1 MTSILT
7 NNSAMNA
14 LSTLR
19 NINNNLNTTQ
29 DRISTGLKVSS
40 GKDNAAYFSIS
51 STMKGDSGM
60 YKAIDEG
67 LTLTKNSV
75 STGRLGA
82 ETIADL
88 AREFVERLA
97 FAQADGV
104 DRSKVQEELVAL
116 TERMDTIVKQST
128 FNGVSMVDGY
138 IERDSVTAAVADDYT
153 ATNPSAPGYVAA
165 DDPNKLTIAT
175 GVSRTTD
182 GAIDVTKVSLT
193 KVDLGS
199 MVTALKAIDVTDLF
213 LKNAAG
219 EYTDAAGDALTD
231 QTATADYVFDPDA
244 ISGLLITAEAE
255 LALAVDA
262 ATSLGIAEKSIETQ
276 QSFLGELSKRLDS
289 GIGSMIDADMESE
302 AARLQALQVQQQ
314 LATQALSI
322 ANQGPQNILSLFR

>member
-19 NINNNLNTTQ
+19 NINNSLGNTQ
-29 DRISTGLKVSS
+29 DRISTGLKVAS
-40 GKDNAAYFSIS
+40 GKDNAAYFAIS

-60 YKAIDEG
+60 TKAIDEG

-82 ETIADL
+82 ETVADL
-88 AREFVERLA
+88 ARQFVDRVA
-97 FAQADGV
+97 FAQAEGV
-104 DRSKVQEELVAL
+104 DRAKVQEEL
-116 TERMDTIVKQST
+116 TELVGRMNTTIQQST
-128 FNGVSMVDGY
+128 FNGASVIAARDAAAAPITVVTGIARDAVGALSTTSFTFNTVDLRAITGDATTTSGSSFAD
-138 IERDSVTAAVADDYT
+138 INVETAADA
-153 ATNPSAPGYVAA
+153 
-165 DDPNKLTIAT
+165 
-175 GVSRTTD
+175 
-182 GAIDVTKVSLT
+182 
-193 KVDLGS
+193 
-199 MVTALKAIDVTDLF
+199 TAL
-213 LKNAAG
+213 AA
-219 EYTDAAGDALTD
+219 
-231 QTATADYVFDPDA
+231 
-244 ISGLLITAEAE
+244 LLVEAE
-255 LALAVDA
+255 TNLAAVIDG

-314 LATQALSI
+314 LATHALSI

>member
-19 NINNNLNTTQ
+19 NINNSLSNTQ
-29 DRISTGLKVSS
+29 DRISTGLKVAS

-60 YKAIDEG
+60 TKAIDEG

-82 ETIADL
+82 ETVADL
-88 AREFVERLA
+88 ARQFVDRVA
-97 FAQADGV
+97 FAQAEGV
-104 DRSKVQEELVAL
+104 DLGKVQEEL
-116 TERMDTIVKQST
+116 TELVGRMNNTIAQST
-128 FNGVSMVDGY
+128 FNGASAIAAVAGTAETVTVVTG
-138 IERDSVTAAVADDYT
+138 IARDAAGALSTTSFSFDKADLRTVTAAL
-153 ATNPSAPGYVAA
+153 G
-165 DDPNKLTIAT
+165 
-175 GVSRTTD
+175 G
-182 GAIDVTKVSLT
+182 IDVTAAADAAALAA
-193 KVDLGS
+193 LL
-199 MVTALKAIDVTDLF
+199 VTAETNL
-213 LKNAAG
+213 G
-219 EYTDAAGDALTD
+219 
-231 QTATADYVFDPDA
+231 
-244 ISGLLITAEAE
+244 
-255 LALAVDA
+255 LAVDG

-276 QSFLGELSKRLDS
+276 QSFLGELAKRLDN
-289 GIGSMIDADMESE
+289 GIGGMIDADMESE

>member
-19 NINNNLNTTQ
+19 NINNSLGNTQ
-29 DRISTGLKVSS
+29 DRISTGLKVAS
-40 GKDNAAYFSIS
+40 GKDNAAYFAIS

-60 YKAIDEG
+60 TKAIDEG

-82 ETIADL
+82 ETVADL
-88 AREFVERLA
+88 ARQFVDRVA
-97 FAQADGV
+97 FAQAEGV
-104 DRSKVQEELVAL
+104 DLAKVQEEL
-116 TERMDTIVKQST
+116 TELVGRMNTSIEQST
-128 FNGVSMVDGY
+128 FNGSSAITSAAASLAGTAETVTVVTG
-138 IERDSVTAAVADDYT
+138 IARDSAGALSTTSFTYNKVDLRAVTAALADIDLTDDGTGAPLT
-153 ATNPSAPGYVAA
+153 AAGLA
-165 DDPNKLTIAT
+165 
-175 GVSRTTD
+175 
-182 GAIDVTKVSLT
+182 
-193 KVDLGS
+193 
-199 MVTALKAIDVTDLF
+199 TALT
-213 LKNAAG
+213 
-219 EYTDAAGDALTD
+219 
-231 QTATADYVFDPDA
+231 
-244 ISGLLITAEAE
+244 TAETN
-255 LALAVDA
+255 LARAVDG

>member
-19 NINNNLNTTQ
+19 NINNSLSNTQ
-29 DRISTGLKVSS
+29 DRISTGLKVAS

-60 YKAIDEG
+60 TKAIDEG

-82 ETIADL
+82 ETVADL
-88 AREFVERLA
+88 ARQFVDRVA
-97 FAQADGV
+97 FAQAEGV
-104 DRSKVQEELVAL
+104 DLGKVQEEL
-116 TERMDTIVKQST
+116 TELVGRMNNTIAQST
-128 FNGVSMVDGY
+128 FNGASAIAAVAGTAETVTVVTG
-138 IERDSVTAAVADDYT
+138 IARDAAGALSTTSFSFDKADLRTVTAAL
-153 ATNPSAPGYVAA
+153 G
-165 DDPNKLTIAT
+165 
-175 GVSRTTD
+175 G
-182 GAIDVTKVSLT
+182 IDVTAAADATALAA
-193 KVDLGS
+193 LL
-199 MVTALKAIDVTDLF
+199 VTAETNL
-213 LKNAAG
+213 G
-219 EYTDAAGDALTD
+219 
-231 QTATADYVFDPDA
+231 
-244 ISGLLITAEAE
+244 
-255 LALAVDA
+255 LAVDG

-276 QSFLGELSKRLDS
+276 QSFLGELAKRLDN
-289 GIGSMIDADMESE
+289 GIGGMIDADMESE